1 MPSELILSKFLCKM
15 IILIWD
21 KAQAS
26 DNIIMI
32 ESACHACSKSGQ
44 FQGRTNAPKKIFV
57 AGLDEFLNYRVQ

>member
-1 MPSELILSKFLCKM
+1 MPLELILSKFLCKM

-44 FQGRTNAPKKIFV
+44 FQGRTNVPKNIFV